1 MLTRTNFTIRTV
13 IILFDS
19 LECWI
24 SSGFVWWQFFFSHS
38 VYQRFLLQLIFVSF
52 QVNLSFSY
60 FFSLQMLF
68 LWISTLIREYTFCMM
83 YSMCADCRYLNWKK
97 TFCCFA
103 FRYFI
108 AFSFLTNQILFLYRY
123 FRKFSCCCFS
133 FWYFTCHSHWL
144 YLWHFSQCYEIFVIH
159 FLIIRSLSSHI
170 LFEKKD
176 PNRIVPYYS
185 IVRMDFSVNWKL
197 VHIFN

>member
-1 MLTRTNFTIRTV
+1 MPVNLLTRTNFSIRTV

-24 SSGFVWWQFFFSHS
+24 SSGFVWWQFFSFSFS
-38 VYQRFLLQLIFVSF
+38 VSKIFTTVDICFISSQSFVFLL
-52 QVNLSFSY
+52 
-60 FFSLQMLF
+60 FFPSNVLLF

-123 FRKFSCCCFS
+123 FRKFCCCCFS
-133 FWYFTCHSHWL
+133 FGYFTCHSHWL
-144 YLWHFSQCYEIFVIH
+144 YLWHFSPCYEIFVIQ

-170 LFEKKD
+170 LFEK
-176 PNRIVPYYS
+176 RT
-185 IVRMDFSVNWKL
+185 
-197 VHIFN
+197 